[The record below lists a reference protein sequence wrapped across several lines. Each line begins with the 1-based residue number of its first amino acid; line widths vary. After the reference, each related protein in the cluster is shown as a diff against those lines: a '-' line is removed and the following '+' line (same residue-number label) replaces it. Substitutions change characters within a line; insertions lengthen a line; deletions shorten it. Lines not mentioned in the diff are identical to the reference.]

1 VTLKSASL
9 VFRYTGIVL
18 LALAV
23 GTSTLT
29 FSWLFGEPS
38 DPRIFREFA
47 APVIYLSDLFS
58 LVGLALWTVSWV
70 LRGRPTLRLGPSYIS
85 VPMAVLAVAGLFS
98 ALWAIDS
105 RIALLNGLRLGGLFV
120 MYFVFVNEYRRATPI
135 VAAVLITLGVLH
147 AVVAVAQIVND
158 APLGLTTL
166 GEIVD
171 NAALNSYLKLGG
183 RPSGLGF
190 NPNPVGMLMG
200 IGSVLSFAAFLLI
213 RRSVL
218 GRVALIAAFLISTVG
233 LVATKSR
240 WEIVVWVIAMTVVVF
255 FAWRSGPM
263 NRPTLRRNILLPVAL
278 LAVILT
284 ASVPVLF
291 NQEASGLARN
301 VLTPSGVT
309 VAWQIRLDNW
319 SQSLDIVREYP
330 LIGVGL
336 GSYSQ
341 ALAMDKPPDNWGRT
355 TVPVDSVPLLALA
368 ELGPVG
374 AIAMIV
380 LLASPIVLLT
390 TLSHK
395 RASASQMMWVGPMVI
410 LVLAALLEYYPWA
423 TQDGRVLLWAV
434 LGLWIGESL
443 SVGASSRDRSA

>member
-1 VTLKSASL
+1 MTLKSASL

-218 GRVALIAAFLISTVG
+218 GRLSHFHGGT
-233 LVATKSR
+233 
-240 WEIVVWVIAMTVVVF
+240 
-255 FAWRSGPM
+255 
-263 NRPTLRRNILLPVAL
+263 RRNKITLGNRGLGYRHDRCCVLRMAL
-278 LAVILT
+278 RADEPT
-284 ASVPVLF
+284 NAAP
-291 NQEASGLARN
+291 EH
-301 VLTPSGVT
+301 PSSCSSSRSHT
-309 VAWQIRLDNW
+309 N
-319 SQSLDIVREYP
+319 
-330 LIGVGL
+330 GVGS
-336 GSYSQ
+336 GF
-341 ALAMDKPPDNWGRT
+341 
-355 TVPVDSVPLLALA
+355 V
-368 ELGPVG
+368 
-374 AIAMIV
+374 
-380 LLASPIVLLT
+380 
-390 TLSHK
+390 
-395 RASASQMMWVGPMVI
+395 
-410 LVLAALLEYYPWA
+410 
-423 TQDGRVLLWAV
+423 
-434 LGLWIGESL
+434 
-443 SVGASSRDRSA
+443 